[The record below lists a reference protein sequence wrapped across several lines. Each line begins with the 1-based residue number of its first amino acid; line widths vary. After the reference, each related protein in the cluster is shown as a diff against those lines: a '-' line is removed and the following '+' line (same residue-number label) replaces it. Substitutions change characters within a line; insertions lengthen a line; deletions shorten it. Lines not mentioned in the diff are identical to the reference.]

1 MIVSIIMFTHRLEI
15 IIPDSLLDVYKP
27 AIERHNNSVLTDE
40 YPNSGFD
47 LFIPNDIDCKG
58 GAVTFL
64 NHGVK
69 CRMKDNSGYYLYA
82 RSSIS
87 KTPLMMANS
96 TGIIDSGYRGNIIG
110 AVRNFSEDYVVEK
123 NTRLFQ
129 ICHASLKPFSVC
141 IVSELDQT
149 TRGEGGFGSTN
160 NTSNM
165 SLESAGTDS
174 TVDRN
179 RIPSYD
185 QGMNV

>member
-1 MIVSIIMFTHRLEI
+1 MFNHTLEI
-15 IIPDSLLDVYKP
+15 VIPDSLLDVYIR
-27 AIERHNNSVLTDE
+27 AIEIHNRSILSDE
-40 YPNSGFD
+40 HPNSGFD
-47 LFIPNDIDCKG
+47 LFIPNDMICTG

-69 CRMKDNSGYYLYA
+69 CRMKDNSGYYLYP

-96 TGIIDSGYRGNIIG
+96 TGIIDSGYRGDIIG
-110 AVRNFSEDYVVEK
+110 AVRNLSEEYVVEK

-129 ICHASLKPFSVC
+129 ICHASLKPFSVS

-160 NTSNM
+160 DNTSSM
-165 SLESAGTDS
+165 SLESMNTES

-185 QGMNV
+185 QGMHI

>member
-1 MIVSIIMFTHRLEI
+1 MFSNRLEI
-15 IIPDSLLDVYKP
+15 VIPDSLLDVYKP
-27 AIERHNNSVLTDE
+27 AIERHNDSVLTDE
-40 YPNSGFD
+40 HPNSGFD
-47 LFIPNDIDCKG
+47 LFIPNDIICTG
-58 GAVTFL
+58 GSVTFL

-69 CRMKDNSGYYLYA
+69 CRMRDNSGYYLYA

-96 TGIIDSGYRGNIIG
+96 TGIIDSGYRGDIIG

-129 ICHASLKPFSVC
+129 ICHASLKPFSVS
-141 IVSELDQT
+141 IVSELDET

-160 NTSNM
+160 DNTSTT
-165 SLESAGTDS
+165 SLDSTTTDS

-179 RIPSYD
+179 RLPSY
-185 QGMNV
+185 GYI

>member
-1 MIVSIIMFTHRLEI
+1 MFNHTLEI
-15 IIPDSLLDVYKP
+15 VIPDSLLDVYVT
-27 AIERHNNSVLTDE
+27 AIERHNSSILTDE
-40 YPNSGFD
+40 HPNSGFD
-47 LFIPNDIDCKG
+47 LFIPNDIVCRG

-69 CRMKDNSGYYLYA
+69 CRMKDNSGYYLYP

-87 KTPLMMANS
+87 KTPLIMANS
-96 TGIIDSGYRGNIIG
+96 TGIIDSGYRGDIIG
-110 AVRNFSEDYVVEK
+110 AVRNLSEEYIVEK

-129 ICHASLKPFSVC
+129 ICHASLRPFSVS

-160 NTSNM
+160 NNMSNM
-165 SLESAGTDS
+165 SLDSSTTES

-185 QGMNV
+185 QGMNI

>member
-1 MIVSIIMFTHRLEI
+1 MFNHTLEMV
-15 IIPDSLLDVYKP
+15 IPDSLLDVYTL
-27 AIERHNNSVLTDE
+27 AIERHNNSILSDE
-40 YPNSGFD
+40 HPNSGFD
-47 LFIPNDIDCKG
+47 LFIPNDMICTG
-58 GAVTFL
+58 GSVTFL

-69 CRMKDNSGYYLYA
+69 CRMKDNSGYYLYP

-96 TGIIDSGYRGNIIG
+96 TGIIDSGYRGDIIG
-110 AVRNFSEDYVVEK
+110 AVRNLSEEYVVEK

-129 ICHASLKPFSVC
+129 ICHASLKPFIVS

-160 NTSNM
+160 DNTSNM
-165 SLESAGTDS
+165 SLESTETDS
-174 TVDRN
+174 TIDRN

-185 QGMNV
+185 QGMHI

>member
-1 MIVSIIMFTHRLEI
+1 MFNHTLEI
-15 IIPDSLLDVYKP
+15 VIPDSLLDVYNL
-27 AIERHNNSVLTDE
+27 AIEKHNNSILTDE

-47 LFIPNDIDCKG
+47 LFIPNDMICTG

-69 CRMKDNSGYYLYA
+69 CRMKDNSGYYLYP

-96 TGIIDSGYRGNIIG
+96 TGIIDAGYRGDIIG
-110 AVRNFSEDYVVEK
+110 AVRNFSQDYVVEK

-129 ICHASLKPFSVC
+129 ICHASFKQYKVS
-141 IVSELDQT
+141 IVIQLDET

-160 NTSNM
+160 INTSTM
-165 SLESAGTDS
+165 SLESTETDS

-185 QGMNV
+185 QGMHI

>member
-1 MIVSIIMFTHRLEI
+1 MFSHRLEI
-15 IIPDSLLDVYKP
+15 VIPDSLLDVYKP
-27 AIERHNNSVLTDE
+27 AIERHNNSILTDE
-40 YPNSGFD
+40 HPNSGFD
-47 LFIPNDIDCKG
+47 LFIPNDINCKG

-96 TGIIDSGYRGNIIG
+96 TGIIDSGYRGDIIG

-129 ICHASLKPFSVC
+129 ICHASLRPFSVS

-160 NTSNM
+160 SNASNM
-165 SLESAGTDS
+165 SLESAETDS

-185 QGMNV
+185 QGMNI